1 MNGIILGNVLRDM
14 SRQIGET
21 GLDRVDGRDVG
32 ELLRVLARIAEGKP
46 LARAFGAPGDWGY
59 GTAIGKAL
67 AARPPKP
74 EQIAES
80 AGAEGGEG

>member
-1 MNGIILGNVLRDM
+1 M

-21 GLDRVDGRDVG
+21 GLDLVDKRDVG

-67 AARPPKP
+67 AAP
-74 EQIAES
+74 EPVAP
-80 AGAEGGEG
+80 EGGAA